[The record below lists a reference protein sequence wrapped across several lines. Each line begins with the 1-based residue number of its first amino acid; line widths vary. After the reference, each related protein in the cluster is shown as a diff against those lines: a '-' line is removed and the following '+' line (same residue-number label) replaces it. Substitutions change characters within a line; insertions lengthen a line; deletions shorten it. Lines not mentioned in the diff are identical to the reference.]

1 MEIAVVKN
9 AIGSLDELLSEAK
22 QALWDVQREVF
33 GISGNEAH
41 ARPREAM
48 KESLEELCDV
58 LLVVLEAADMR
69 ETRASLIN
77 KWRVFID
84 DKGLGHTNDYQQF
97 QNCDSPALTFLERL
111 IKGLRIAVGK
121 AISSEEEWT
130 LRRLEEILHN
140 TSVLIYRRQNPPA
153 GEDDLKKIM
162 HDYLHAC
169 FHSDFRRKPAIG
181 GILKDFKPDCGIA
194 SVGAAIE
201 FKFIRTKENAGV
213 AVTGIVED
221 ANRYK
226 GSKDWT
232 RFYAVLYQAE
242 PFVSENDFQN
252 ELRRIEATAWTA
264 IVVNRPATPHGLP
277 ARRKPARWLGRRR
290 QHVTH

>member
-33 GISGNEAH
+33 GISGNGGYAY
-41 ARPREAM
+41 PREAM
-48 KESLEELCDV
+48 KELLEELCDV

-69 ETRASLIN
+69 ETRASVIN

-84 DKGLGHTNDYQQF
+84 DKGLGHTNDYQEF

-121 AISSEEEWT
+121 AISSEEQWT
-130 LRRLEEILHN
+130 LRRLEEILRN
-140 TSVLIYRRQNPPA
+140 TSVLIHRRQNPPA
-153 GEDDLKKIM
+153 DEDALKKTM

-181 GILKDFKPDCGIA
+181 GILKDFKPDCGITSA
-194 SVGAAIE
+194 GAAIE

-213 AVTGIVED
+213 AVTGIVAD
-221 ANRYK
+221 ANGYK
-226 GSKDWT
+226 GSRDWT
-232 RFYAVLYQAE
+232 RFYVVLYQTE
-242 PFVSENDFQN
+242 PFISENDFQS
-252 ELRRIEATAWTA
+252 EMKRIEATAWTA
-264 IVVNRPATPHGLP
+264 IVVNGPVTPHRRLEP
-277 ARRKPARWLGRRR
+277 RKPARWLGRRR
-290 QHVTH
+290 QHLTH